1 MNPKDI
7 IPKFRNFGFD
17 LVFHQI
23 DLNKGLDTLGRVY
36 RREEMMELLR
46 REREAITNNEFV
58 ERFDFEAGK

>member
-23 DLNKGLDTLGRVY
+23 DLNKGLDTLEEFIEE
-36 RREEMMELLR
+36 RR
-46 REREAITNNEFV
+46 
-58 ERFDFEAGK
+58 